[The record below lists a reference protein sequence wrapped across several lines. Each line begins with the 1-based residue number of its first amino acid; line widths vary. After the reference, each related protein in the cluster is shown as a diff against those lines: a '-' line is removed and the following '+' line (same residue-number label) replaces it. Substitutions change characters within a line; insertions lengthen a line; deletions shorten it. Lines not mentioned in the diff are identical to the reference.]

1 MPCNDCAC
9 TCMSAAVEAQVADFA
24 ASPIAAIE
32 KPISLEMSIYQ
43 AFFRLRKLF

>member
-32 KPISLEMSIYQ
+32 KSIAAGDVVTISNFY
-43 AFFRLRKLF
+43 F